1 MRFCLRKSW
10 KTEGKAFGPSESPLR
25 SAYLARLLFLQPS
38 TFNLLKIMSPQTT
51 ESTILLDHGSGGLAS
66 QELISGLFLKHLGNK
81 VLAALED
88 SAVLENQPGR
98 LAFTTDSYVVD
109 PIFFPGGDIG
119 SLAVHGTLNDL
130 AMRGARPLALSL
142 ALILEEGLPLADL
155 EKIILSIKE
164 ASLAS
169 GVPIVTG
176 DTKVVPRG
184 KADRIFINSS
194 GIGLV
199 ADEVEISV
207 SRAKAG
213 DKIIL
218 SGSMGDHGITIMT
231 RRAGIALAG
240 DLRSD
245 SKPLHTMVQKLL
257 AGLPGG
263 SIHTMRDPTR
273 GGVATSLCEI
283 AGSSGLM
290 IEIEEERLPV
300 RPEVRAACEILG
312 LDPLYLAN
320 EGKCLALVAPEIA
333 EQALALMRTCPEGA
347 EAVMIGTAVAGGG
360 AGRVALKTVIGG
372 TRVVTPLHGAP
383 LPRIC

>member
-1 MRFCLRKSW
+1 MTKNMPQ
-10 KTEGKAFGPSESPLR
+10 KTAEV
-25 SAYLARLLFLQPS
+25 
-38 TFNLLKIMSPQTT
+38 
-51 ESTILLDHGSGGLAS
+51 TILLDHGSGGLAS
-66 QELISGLFLKHLGNK
+66 QELISTLFLKHLDNK
-81 VLAALED
+81 VLSALED
-88 SAVLENQPGR
+88 SAVMDNQPGR

-119 SLAVHGTLNDL
+119 TLAVHGTINDL
-130 AMRGARPLALSL
+130 AMRGARPLCLSL
-142 ALILEEGLPLADL
+142 GLILEEGLPLADL
-155 EKIILSIKE
+155 ERIIISIRD
-164 ASLAS
+164 ASQNS

-184 KADRIFINSS
+184 KADKIFINTS

-199 ADEVEISV
+199 ADGVEISAT
-207 SRAKAG
+207 RAKAG

-245 SKPLHTMVQKLL
+245 SMALHAMIQKLL
-257 AGLPGG
+257 AGLPTG
-263 SIHTMRDPTR
+263 SIHTLRDPTR

-290 IEIEEERLPV
+290 IEIEEARIPV
-300 RPEVRAACEILG
+300 RAEVRAACEILG

-320 EGKCLALVAPEIA
+320 EGKCLTLVTPEITD
-333 EQALALMRTCPEGA
+333 QTLALMQACPEGA
-347 EAVMIGTAVAGGG
+347 EAAIIGTVISGDP
-360 AGRVALKTVIGG
+360 GRVVLKTTIGG